1 MHYHTR
7 SLCGICIRGGIK
19 KVAFEAIIMP
29 YQDIVLEGGSFFRK
43 QGAIRDLLQ
52 SRIFTLF
59 LYKVSYLH
67 VEPFQIT
74 FIYRKLV
81 KYNDLQT

>member
-29 YQDIVLEGGSFFRK
+29 YQDIVLEGSSFFRETGGYK
-43 QGAIRDLLQ
+43 GSMAIKD
-52 SRIFTLF
+52 F
-59 LYKVSYLH
+59 YL
-67 VEPFQIT
+67 VLI
-74 FIYRKLV
+74 
-81 KYNDLQT
+81 